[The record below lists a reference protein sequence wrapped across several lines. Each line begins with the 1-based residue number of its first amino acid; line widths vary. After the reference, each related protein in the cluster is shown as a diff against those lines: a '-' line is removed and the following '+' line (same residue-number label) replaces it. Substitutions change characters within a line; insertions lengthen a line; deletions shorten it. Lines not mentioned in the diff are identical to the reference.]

1 MKFICLTAVLV
12 SLTMAFGHESAFSH
26 GNFSTEELEKIYA
39 CPRCRKAQPKGPLK
53 RPHPEVKQ
61 EIILV

>member
-12 SLTMAFGHESAFSH
+12 SLTMTFGHESTLSNRNISA
-26 GNFSTEELEKIYA
+26 EELKKIYA

-61 EIILV
+61 EITFA